1 MTFKLSD
8 ITDPPP
14 TTSNESGKRL
24 RQPVYQH
31 EVYLA
36 ALEKNYKECG
46 VPFDRADFEPITQ
59 SRAPSPERTDVF
71 ESPPMDRIYL
81 KLRCTKNRVHVKIDS
96 SLYDIHEKY
105 YARGKPPPFRSIA
118 AAYKSMGFP
127 KSYIESLERGRH
139 RAKEIFQNPKLLKL
153 LETPT
158 KKKKPPSK
166 KAKKEV
172 EVVTTHHEDEDAV
185 VSGSEASDSETPSDH
200 EDDEGYDV
208 TRGDEETLDV
218 DDPTDNDEPVE
229 YDAMDSG
236 DDAV

>member
-81 KLRCTKNRVHVKIDS
+81 KLRCTKNRVHVKIDT
-96 SLYDIHEKY
+96 SLYDLHEKY
-105 YARGKPPPFRSIA
+105 YAQGKAPPFRSLA

-127 KSYIESLERGRH
+127 KSYIESLERGKH

-153 LETPT
+153 LETP
-158 KKKKPPSK
+158 KKKPSK
-166 KAKKEV
+166 KAKKEEV
-172 EVVTTHHEDEDAV
+172 VVTTHHEDDDSV
-185 VSGSEASDSETPSDH
+185 VSDSEASDSETPSDH

-218 DDPTDNDEPVE
+218 DDHTDDDEPVE
-229 YDAMDSG
+229 YAMDSG

>member
-81 KLRCTKNRVHVKIDS
+81 KLRCTKNRVHVKIDT
-96 SLYDIHEKY
+96 SLYDLHQKY
-105 YARGKPPPFRSIA
+105 YAQGKAPPFRSLA

-127 KSYIESLERGRH
+127 KSYIERLERGKH

-153 LETPT
+153 LETP
-158 KKKKPPSK
+158 KKKKPSK
-166 KAKKEV
+166 KAKKE
-172 EVVTTHHEDEDAV
+172 EVTTHHEEDDAV
-185 VSGSEASDSETPSDH
+185 VSDSEASDSETLS
-200 EDDEGYDV
+200 EDGEGYDV

-218 DDPTDNDEPVE
+218 DDHTDDDEPVE
-229 YDAMDSG
+229 YAMDSG

>member
-81 KLRCTKNRVHVKIDS
+81 KLRCTKNRVHVKIDT
-96 SLYDIHEKY
+96 SLYDLHQKY
-105 YARGKPPPFRSIA
+105 YAVGKAPPFRSLA

-127 KSYIESLERGRH
+127 KSYIESLERGKQ

-153 LETPT
+153 LETP
-158 KKKKPPSK
+158 KKKPSK
-166 KAKKEV
+166 KAKKE
-172 EVVTTHHEDEDAV
+172 EVVAVTTHHEDDDAV
-185 VSGSEASDSETPSDH
+185 VSDSEASDSETPS

-208 TRGDEETLDV
+208 TRDDEETLDV
-218 DDPTDNDEPVE
+218 DDHTDDDEPVE
-229 YDAMDSG
+229 YAMDSG

>member
-46 VPFDRADFEPITQ
+46 VPFDREDFEPITQ

-81 KLRCTKNRVHVKIDS
+81 KLRCTKTRVHVKIDT
-96 SLYDIHEKY
+96 SLYDLHQKY
-105 YARGKPPPFRSIA
+105 YAQGKAPPFRSLA

-158 KKKKPPSK
+158 KKKKPSK
-166 KAKKEV
+166 KAKKE
-172 EVVTTHHEDEDAV
+172 EVVAVTKHHEEDDAV
-185 VSGSEASDSETPSDH
+185 VSDSEASDSETPS

-218 DDPTDNDEPVE
+218 DDHTDDDEPVE
-229 YDAMDSG
+229 YAMDSG

>member
-81 KLRCTKNRVHVKIDS
+81 KLRYTKNRVHVKIDT
-96 SLYDIHEKY
+96 SLYDLHQKY
-105 YARGKPPPFRSIA
+105 YAQGKAPPFRSLA

-127 KSYIESLERGRH
+127 KSYIERLERGKH

-153 LETPT
+153 LETP
-158 KKKKPPSK
+158 KKKKPSK
-166 KAKKEV
+166 KAKKED
-172 EVVTTHHEDEDAV
+172 VTTHHEEDDAV
-185 VSGSEASDSETPSDH
+185 VSDSEASDSETLS
-200 EDDEGYDV
+200 EDGEGYDV

-218 DDPTDNDEPVE
+218 DDHTDDDEPVE
-229 YDAMDSG
+229 YAMDSG

>member
-81 KLRCTKNRVHVKIDS
+81 KLRCTKTRVHVKIDT
-96 SLYDIHEKY
+96 SLYDLHQRY
-105 YARGKPPPFRSIA
+105 YAQGKAPPFRSLA

-127 KSYIESLERGRH
+127 KSYIESLERGKQ

-153 LETPT
+153 LETP
-158 KKKKPPSK
+158 KKKPSK
-166 KAKKEV
+166 KAKKE
-172 EVVTTHHEDEDAV
+172 EVVTTHHEDDDSV
-185 VSGSEASDSETPSDH
+185 VSDSEASDSETPS

-218 DDPTDNDEPVE
+218 DDHTDDDEPVE
-229 YDAMDSG
+229 YAMDSG

>member
-81 KLRCTKNRVHVKIDS
+81 KLRCTKNRVHVKIDT
-96 SLYDIHEKY
+96 SLYDLHQKY
-105 YARGKPPPFRSIA
+105 YAQGKAPPFRSLA

-127 KSYIESLERGRH
+127 KSYIESLERGKQ

-153 LETPT
+153 LETP
-158 KKKKPPSK
+158 KKKKPSK
-166 KAKKEV
+166 KAKKE
-172 EVVTTHHEDEDAV
+172 EVTTHHEEDDAV
-185 VSGSEASDSETPSDH
+185 VSDSEASDSETLS
-200 EDDEGYDV
+200 EDGEGYDV

-218 DDPTDNDEPVE
+218 DDHTDDDEPVE
-229 YDAMDSG
+229 YAMDSG

>member
-81 KLRCTKNRVHVKIDS
+81 KLRCTKNRVHVKIDT
-96 SLYDIHEKY
+96 SLYDLHQKY
-105 YARGKPPPFRSIA
+105 YAQGKAPPFRSLA

-127 KSYIESLERGRH
+127 KSYIESLERGKQ

-153 LETPT
+153 LETP
-158 KKKKPPSK
+158 KKKKPSK
-166 KAKKEV
+166 KAKKE
-172 EVVTTHHEDEDAV
+172 EVTTHHEEDDAV
-185 VSGSEASDSETPSDH
+185 VSDSEASDSETPS

-218 DDPTDNDEPVE
+218 DDHTDDDEPVE
-229 YDAMDSG
+229 YAMDSG
-236 DDAV
+236 DDAM

>member
-81 KLRCTKNRVHVKIDS
+81 KLRCTKTRVHVKIDT
-96 SLYDIHEKY
+96 SLYDLHQKY
-105 YARGKPPPFRSIA
+105 YAQGKAPPFRSLA

-127 KSYIESLERGRH
+127 KSYIESLERGKQ

-153 LETPT
+153 LETP
-158 KKKKPPSK
+158 KKKKPSK
-166 KAKKEV
+166 KAKKE
-172 EVVTTHHEDEDAV
+172 EVVAVTTHHEEDDAV
-185 VSGSEASDSETPSDH
+185 VSDSEASDSETPS

-218 DDPTDNDEPVE
+218 DDHTDDDEPVE
-229 YDAMDSG
+229 YAMDSG

>member
-59 SRAPSPERTDVF
+59 SRAPSPERADVF

-81 KLRCTKNRVHVKIDS
+81 KLRCTKNRVHVKIDT
-96 SLYDIHEKY
+96 SLYDLHQKY
-105 YARGKPPPFRSIA
+105 YAQGKAPPFRSLA

-127 KSYIESLERGRH
+127 KSYIERLERGKH

-153 LETPT
+153 LETP
-158 KKKKPPSK
+158 KKKKPSK
-166 KAKKEV
+166 KAKKE
-172 EVVTTHHEDEDAV
+172 EVVAVTTHHEEDDAV
-185 VSGSEASDSETPSDH
+185 VSDSEASDSETPS

-218 DDPTDNDEPVE
+218 DDHTDDDEPIE
-229 YDAMDSG
+229 YAMDSG

>member
-81 KLRCTKNRVHVKIDS
+81 KLRCTKTRVHVKIDT
-96 SLYDIHEKY
+96 SLYDLHQKY
-105 YARGKPPPFRSIA
+105 YAQGKAPPFRSLA

-127 KSYIESLERGRH
+127 KSYIERLERGKH

-153 LETPT
+153 LETP
-158 KKKKPPSK
+158 KKKKPSK
-166 KAKKEV
+166 KAKKE
-172 EVVTTHHEDEDAV
+172 EVVAVTTHHEEDDAV
-185 VSGSEASDSETPSDH
+185 VSDSEASDSETPS
-200 EDDEGYDV
+200 EDGEGYDV

-218 DDPTDNDEPVE
+218 DDHTDDDEPVE
-229 YDAMDSG
+229 YAMDSG

>member
-14 TTSNESGKRL
+14 ATSNESGKRL

-46 VPFDRADFEPITQ
+46 VPFDREDFEPITQ

-81 KLRCTKNRVHVKIDS
+81 KLRCTKTRVHVKIDT
-96 SLYDIHEKY
+96 SLYDLHEKY
-105 YARGKPPPFRSIA
+105 YAVGKAPPFRSLA

-127 KSYIESLERGRH
+127 KSYIESLERGKH

-153 LETPT
+153 SLVYLNCN
-158 KKKKPPSK
+158 PPIQLKLQRIKS
-166 KAKKEV
+166 
-172 EVVTTHHEDEDAV
+172 
-185 VSGSEASDSETPSDH
+185 
-200 EDDEGYDV
+200 
-208 TRGDEETLDV
+208 
-218 DDPTDNDEPVE
+218 
-229 YDAMDSG
+229 MI
-236 DDAV
+236 

>member
-81 KLRCTKNRVHVKIDS
+81 KLRCTKNRVHVKIDT
-96 SLYDIHEKY
+96 SLYDLHQKY
-105 YARGKPPPFRSIA
+105 YAQGKAPPFRSLA

-127 KSYIESLERGRH
+127 KSYIERLERGKH

-153 LETPT
+153 LETP
-158 KKKKPPSK
+158 KKKKPSK
-166 KAKKEV
+166 KAKKED
-172 EVVTTHHEDEDAV
+172 VTTHHEEDDAV
-185 VSGSEASDSETPSDH
+185 VSDSEASDSETLS
-200 EDDEGYDV
+200 EDGEGYDV

-218 DDPTDNDEPVE
+218 DDHTDDDEPVE
-229 YDAMDSG
+229 YAMDSG

>member
-81 KLRCTKNRVHVKIDS
+81 KLRCTKTRVHVKIDT
-96 SLYDIHEKY
+96 SLYDLHQKY
-105 YARGKPPPFRSIA
+105 YARGKAPPFRSLA

-127 KSYIESLERGRH
+127 KSYIESLERGKQ

-153 LETPT
+153 LETP
-158 KKKKPPSK
+158 KKKKPSK
-166 KAKKEV
+166 KAKKED
-172 EVVTTHHEDEDAV
+172 VTTHHEEDDAV
-185 VSGSEASDSETPSDH
+185 VSDSEASDSETLS
-200 EDDEGYDV
+200 EDGEGYDV

-218 DDPTDNDEPVE
+218 DDHTDDDEPVE
-229 YDAMDSG
+229 YAMDSG

>member
-81 KLRCTKNRVHVKIDS
+81 KLRYTKNRVHVKIDT
-96 SLYDIHEKY
+96 SLYDLHQKY
-105 YARGKPPPFRSIA
+105 YAQGKAPPFRSLA

-127 KSYIESLERGRH
+127 KSYIERLERGKH

-153 LETPT
+153 LETP
-158 KKKKPPSK
+158 KKKKPSK
-166 KAKKEV
+166 KAKKE
-172 EVVTTHHEDEDAV
+172 EVTTHHEDDDAV
-185 VSGSEASDSETPSDH
+185 VSDSEASDSETLS
-200 EDDEGYDV
+200 EDGEGYDV
-208 TRGDEETLDV
+208 ARGDEETLDV
-218 DDPTDNDEPVE
+218 DDHTDDDEPVE
-229 YDAMDSG
+229 YAMDSG

>member
-81 KLRCTKNRVHVKIDS
+81 KLRCTKNRVHVKIDT
-96 SLYDIHEKY
+96 SLYDLHQKY
-105 YARGKPPPFRSIA
+105 YAQGKAPPFRSLA

-127 KSYIESLERGRH
+127 KSYIERLERGKH

-153 LETPT
+153 LETP
-158 KKKKPPSK
+158 KKKPSK
-166 KAKKEV
+166 KAKKE
-172 EVVTTHHEDEDAV
+172 EVTTHHEDDDAV
-185 VSGSEASDSETPSDH
+185 VSDSEASDSETPS
-200 EDDEGYDV
+200 EDGEGYDV

-218 DDPTDNDEPVE
+218 DDHTDDDEPVE
-229 YDAMDSG
+229 YAMDSG

>member
-81 KLRCTKNRVHVKIDS
+81 KLRCTKTRVHVKIDT
-96 SLYDIHEKY
+96 SLYDLHQKY
-105 YARGKPPPFRSIA
+105 YAQGKAPPFRSLA

-127 KSYIESLERGRH
+127 KSYIERLERGKH

-153 LETPT
+153 LETP
-158 KKKKPPSK
+158 KKKKPSK
-166 KAKKEV
+166 KAKKE
-172 EVVTTHHEDEDAV
+172 EVVAVTTHHEEDDAV
-185 VSGSEASDSETPSDH
+185 VSDSEASDSETPS

-218 DDPTDNDEPVE
+218 DDHTDDDEPVE
-229 YDAMDSG
+229 YAMDSG

>member
-81 KLRCTKNRVHVKIDS
+81 KLRCTKNRVHVKIDT
-96 SLYDIHEKY
+96 SLYDLHQKY
-105 YARGKPPPFRSIA
+105 YAQGKAPPFRSLA

-127 KSYIESLERGRH
+127 KSYIERLERGKH

-153 LETPT
+153 LETP
-158 KKKKPPSK
+158 KKKPSK
-166 KAKKEV
+166 KAKKE
-172 EVVTTHHEDEDAV
+172 EVTTHHEDDDAV
-185 VSGSEASDSETPSDH
+185 VSDSEASDSETPS

-218 DDPTDNDEPVE
+218 DDHTDDDEPVE
-229 YDAMDSG
+229 YAMDSG

>member
-81 KLRCTKNRVHVKIDS
+81 KLRCTKNRVHVKIDT
-96 SLYDIHEKY
+96 SLYDLHQKY
-105 YARGKPPPFRSIA
+105 YAQGKAPPFRSLA

-127 KSYIESLERGRH
+127 KSYIESLERGKQ

-153 LETPT
+153 LETP
-158 KKKKPPSK
+158 KKKKPSK
-166 KAKKEV
+166 KAKKE
-172 EVVTTHHEDEDAV
+172 EVTTHHEEDDAV
-185 VSGSEASDSETPSDH
+185 VSDSEASDSETPS

-218 DDPTDNDEPVE
+218 DDHTDDDEPVE
-229 YDAMDSG
+229 YAMDSG

>member
-81 KLRCTKNRVHVKIDS
+81 KLRCTKNRVHVKIDT
-96 SLYDIHEKY
+96 SLYDLHQKY
-105 YARGKPPPFRSIA
+105 YAQGKAPPFRSLA

-127 KSYIESLERGRH
+127 KSYIESLERGKQ

-153 LETPT
+153 LETP
-158 KKKKPPSK
+158 KKKPSK
-166 KAKKEV
+166 KAKKE
-172 EVVTTHHEDEDAV
+172 EVVAVTTHHEDDDAV
-185 VSGSEASDSETPSDH
+185 VSDSEASDSETPS

-218 DDPTDNDEPVE
+218 DDHTDDDEPVE
-229 YDAMDSG
+229 YAMDSG

>member
-59 SRAPSPERTDVF
+59 SRAPSPERADVF

-81 KLRCTKNRVHVKIDS
+81 KLRCTKTRVHVKIDT
-96 SLYDIHEKY
+96 SLYDLHQKY
-105 YARGKPPPFRSIA
+105 YAQGKAPPFRSLA

-127 KSYIESLERGRH
+127 KSYIESLERGKQ

-153 LETPT
+153 LETP
-158 KKKKPPSK
+158 KKKKPSK
-166 KAKKEV
+166 KAKKE
-172 EVVTTHHEDEDAV
+172 EVTTHHEEDDAV
-185 VSGSEASDSETPSDH
+185 VSDSEASDSETPS

-218 DDPTDNDEPVE
+218 DDHTDDDEPVE
-229 YDAMDSG
+229 YAMDSG

>member
-81 KLRCTKNRVHVKIDS
+81 KLRCTKNRVHVKIDT
-96 SLYDIHEKY
+96 SLYDLHEKY
-105 YARGKPPPFRSIA
+105 YAQGKAPPFRSLA

-127 KSYIESLERGRH
+127 KSYIESLERGKQ

-153 LETPT
+153 LETP
-158 KKKKPPSK
+158 KKKKPSK
-166 KAKKEV
+166 KAKKE
-172 EVVTTHHEDEDAV
+172 EVATTHHEDDDAV
-185 VSGSEASDSETPSDH
+185 VSDSEASDSETPS

-208 TRGDEETLDV
+208 TRDDEETLDV
-218 DDPTDNDEPVE
+218 DDHTDDDEPVE
-229 YDAMDSG
+229 YAMDSG

>member
-81 KLRCTKNRVHVKIDS
+81 KLRCTKNRVHVKIDT
-96 SLYDIHEKY
+96 SLYDLHQKY
-105 YARGKPPPFRSIA
+105 YAQGKAPPFRSLA

-127 KSYIESLERGRH
+127 KSYIESLERGKQ

-153 LETPT
+153 LETP
-158 KKKKPPSK
+158 KKKPSK
-166 KAKKEV
+166 KAKKE
-172 EVVTTHHEDEDAV
+172 EVTTHHEDDDAV
-185 VSGSEASDSETPSDH
+185 VSDSEASDSETPS

-218 DDPTDNDEPVE
+218 DDHTDDDEPVE
-229 YDAMDSG
+229 YAMDSG

>member
-81 KLRCTKNRVHVKIDS
+81 KLRCTKNRVHVKIDT
-96 SLYDIHEKY
+96 SLYDLHQKY
-105 YARGKPPPFRSIA
+105 YAQGKAPPFRSLA

-127 KSYIESLERGRH
+127 KSYIERLERGKH

-153 LETPT
+153 LETP
-158 KKKKPPSK
+158 KKKKPSK
-166 KAKKEV
+166 KAKKED
-172 EVVTTHHEDEDAV
+172 VTTHHEEDDAV
-185 VSGSEASDSETPSDH
+185 VSDSEASDSETPS
-200 EDDEGYDV
+200 EDGEGYDV

-218 DDPTDNDEPVE
+218 DDHTDDDEPVE
-229 YDAMDSG
+229 YAMDSG

>member
-81 KLRCTKNRVHVKIDS
+81 KLRCTKNRVHVKIDT
-96 SLYDIHEKY
+96 SLYDLHEKY
-105 YARGKPPPFRSIA
+105 YAQGKAPPFRSLA

-127 KSYIESLERGRH
+127 KSYIESLERGKH

-153 LETPT
+153 LETP
-158 KKKKPPSK
+158 KKKPSK
-166 KAKKEV
+166 KAKKE
-172 EVVTTHHEDEDAV
+172 EVVTTHHEDDDAV
-185 VSGSEASDSETPSDH
+185 VSDSEASDSETPS

-208 TRGDEETLDV
+208 TRDDEETLDV
-218 DDPTDNDEPVE
+218 DDHTDDDEPVE
-229 YDAMDSG
+229 YAMDSG

>member
-81 KLRCTKNRVHVKIDS
+81 KLRCTKNRVHVKIDT
-96 SLYDIHEKY
+96 SLYDLHQKY
-105 YARGKPPPFRSIA
+105 YAQGKAPPFRSLA

-127 KSYIESLERGRH
+127 KSYIESLERGKQ

-153 LETPT
+153 LETP
-158 KKKKPPSK
+158 KKKKPSK
-166 KAKKEV
+166 KAKKE
-172 EVVTTHHEDEDAV
+172 EVTTHHEEDDAV
-185 VSGSEASDSETPSDH
+185 VSDSEASDSETPS
-200 EDDEGYDV
+200 EDGEGYDV

-218 DDPTDNDEPVE
+218 DDHTDDDEPVE
-229 YDAMDSG
+229 YAMDSG

>member
-46 VPFDRADFEPITQ
+46 VPFDREDFEPITQ

-81 KLRCTKNRVHVKIDS
+81 KLRCTKNRVHVKIDT
-96 SLYDIHEKY
+96 SLYDLHQKY
-105 YARGKPPPFRSIA
+105 YAQGKAPPFRSLA

-127 KSYIESLERGRH
+127 KSYIESLERGKQ

-153 LETPT
+153 LETP
-158 KKKKPPSK
+158 KKKKPSK
-166 KAKKEV
+166 KAKKE
-172 EVVTTHHEDEDAV
+172 EVVAVTTHHEDDDAV
-185 VSGSEASDSETPSDH
+185 VSDSEASDSETPS

-218 DDPTDNDEPVE
+218 DDHTDDDEPVE
-229 YDAMDSG
+229 YAMDSG

>member
-81 KLRCTKNRVHVKIDS
+81 KLRCTKNRVHVKIDT
-96 SLYDIHEKY
+96 SLYDLHQKY
-105 YARGKPPPFRSIA
+105 YAQGKAPPFRSLA

-127 KSYIESLERGRH
+127 KSYIERLERGKH

-153 LETPT
+153 LETP
-158 KKKKPPSK
+158 KKKKPSK
-166 KAKKEV
+166 KAKKED
-172 EVVTTHHEDEDAV
+172 VTTHHGEDDAV
-185 VSGSEASDSETPSDH
+185 VSDSEASDSETLS
-200 EDDEGYDV
+200 EDGEGYDV

-218 DDPTDNDEPVE
+218 DDHTDDDEPVE
-229 YDAMDSG
+229 YAMDSG

>member
-59 SRAPSPERTDVF
+59 SRAPSPERADVF

-81 KLRCTKNRVHVKIDS
+81 KLRCTKNRVHVKIDT
-96 SLYDIHEKY
+96 SLYDLHQKY
-105 YARGKPPPFRSIA
+105 YAQGKAPPFRSLA

-127 KSYIESLERGRH
+127 KSYIERLERGKH

-153 LETPT
+153 LETP
-158 KKKKPPSK
+158 KKKKPSK
-166 KAKKEV
+166 KAKKE
-172 EVVTTHHEDEDAV
+172 EVVAVTTHHEEDDAV
-185 VSGSEASDSETPSDH
+185 VSDSEASDSETPS

-218 DDPTDNDEPVE
+218 DDHTDDDEPVE
-229 YDAMDSG
+229 YAMDSG

>member
-81 KLRCTKNRVHVKIDS
+81 KLRCTKNRVHVKIDT
-96 SLYDIHEKY
+96 SLYDLHQKY
-105 YARGKPPPFRSIA
+105 YAQGKAPPFRSLA

-127 KSYIESLERGRH
+127 KSYIERLERGKH

-153 LETPT
+153 LETP
-158 KKKKPPSK
+158 KKKKPSK
-166 KAKKEV
+166 KAKKE
-172 EVVTTHHEDEDAV
+172 EVVAVTTHHEDDDAV
-185 VSGSEASDSETPSDH
+185 VSDSEASDSETPS

-218 DDPTDNDEPVE
+218 DDHTDDDEPVE
-229 YDAMDSG
+229 YAMDSG

>member
-46 VPFDRADFEPITQ
+46 VPFDREDFEPITQ

-81 KLRCTKNRVHVKIDS
+81 KLRCTKNRVHVKIDT
-96 SLYDIHEKY
+96 SLYDLHQKY
-105 YARGKPPPFRSIA
+105 YAQGKAPPFRSLA

-127 KSYIESLERGRH
+127 KSYIESLERGKQ

-153 LETPT
+153 LETP
-158 KKKKPPSK
+158 KKKPSK
-166 KAKKEV
+166 KAKKE
-172 EVVTTHHEDEDAV
+172 EVVAVTTHHEDDDAV
-185 VSGSEASDSETPSDH
+185 VSDSEASDSETPS

-218 DDPTDNDEPVE
+218 DDHTDDDEPVE
-229 YDAMDSG
+229 YAMDSG

>member
-81 KLRCTKNRVHVKIDS
+81 KLRCTKNRVHVKIDT
-96 SLYDIHEKY
+96 SLYDLHEKY
-105 YARGKPPPFRSIA
+105 YAQGKAPPFRSLA

-127 KSYIESLERGRH
+127 KSYIESLERGKH

-153 LETPT
+153 LETP
-158 KKKKPPSK
+158 KKKPSK
-166 KAKKEV
+166 KAKKE
-172 EVVTTHHEDEDAV
+172 EVVTTHHEDDGAV
-185 VSGSEASDSETPSDH
+185 VSDSEASDSETPS

-208 TRGDEETLDV
+208 TRDDEETLDV
-218 DDPTDNDEPVE
+218 DDHTDDDEPVE
-229 YDAMDSG
+229 YAMDSG

>member
-59 SRAPSPERTDVF
+59 SRAPSPERPDVF
-71 ESPPMDRIYL
+71 ESPPMDQIYL
-81 KLRCTKNRVHVKIDS
+81 KLRCTKNRVHVKIDT
-96 SLYDIHEKY
+96 SLYDLHEKY
-105 YARGKPPPFRSIA
+105 YAQGKAPPFRSLA

-127 KSYIESLERGRH
+127 RSYIESLERGKH

-153 LETPT
+153 LETP
-158 KKKKPPSK
+158 KKKPSK
-166 KAKKEV
+166 KAKKEEV
-172 EVVTTHHEDEDAV
+172 VVTTRHEDEDAV
-185 VSGSEASDSETPSDH
+185 VSDSDSEASDSEPPPS
-200 EDDEGYDV
+200 EDGEGYDV
-208 TRGDEETLDV
+208 ARGDEETLDV
-218 DDPTDNDEPVE
+218 DDDTDNDDPEE
-229 YDAMDSG
+229 YTVDSE

>member
-59 SRAPSPERTDVF
+59 SRAPSPERADVF

-81 KLRCTKNRVHVKIDS
+81 KLRCTKNRVHVKIDT
-96 SLYDIHEKY
+96 SLYDLHQKY
-105 YARGKPPPFRSIA
+105 YAQGKAPPFRSLA

-127 KSYIESLERGRH
+127 KSYIERLERGKH

-153 LETPT
+153 LETP
-158 KKKKPPSK
+158 KKKKPSK
-166 KAKKEV
+166 KAKKE
-172 EVVTTHHEDEDAV
+172 EVVAVTTRHEEDDAV
-185 VSGSEASDSETPSDH
+185 VSDSEASDSETPS

-218 DDPTDNDEPVE
+218 DDHTDDDEPVE
-229 YDAMDSG
+229 YAMDSG

>member
-81 KLRCTKNRVHVKIDS
+81 KLRYTKNRVHVKIDT
-96 SLYDIHEKY
+96 SLYDLHQKY
-105 YARGKPPPFRSIA
+105 YAQGKAPPFRSLA

-127 KSYIESLERGRH
+127 KSYIESLERGKQ

-153 LETPT
+153 LETP
-158 KKKKPPSK
+158 KKKKPSK
-166 KAKKEV
+166 KAKKE
-172 EVVTTHHEDEDAV
+172 EVTTHHEDDDAV
-185 VSGSEASDSETPSDH
+185 VSDSEASDSETLS
-200 EDDEGYDV
+200 EDGEGYDV
-208 TRGDEETLDV
+208 ARGDEETLDV
-218 DDPTDNDEPVE
+218 DDHTDDDEPVE
-229 YDAMDSG
+229 YAMDSG

>member
-46 VPFDRADFEPITQ
+46 VPFDREDFEPITQ

-81 KLRCTKNRVHVKIDS
+81 KLRCTKNRVHVKIDT
-96 SLYDIHEKY
+96 SLYDLHQKY
-105 YARGKPPPFRSIA
+105 YAQGKAPPFRSLA

-127 KSYIESLERGRH
+127 KSYIESLERGKQ

-153 LETPT
+153 LETP
-158 KKKKPPSK
+158 KKKKPSK
-166 KAKKEV
+166 KAKKE
-172 EVVTTHHEDEDAV
+172 EVTTHHEEDDAV
-185 VSGSEASDSETPSDH
+185 VSDSEASDSETPS

-218 DDPTDNDEPVE
+218 DDHTDDDEPVE
-229 YDAMDSG
+229 YAMDSG

>member
-81 KLRCTKNRVHVKIDS
+81 KLRCTKTRVHVKIDT
-96 SLYDIHEKY
+96 SLYDLHQKY
-105 YARGKPPPFRSIA
+105 YARGKAPPFRSLA

-127 KSYIESLERGRH
+127 KSYIESLERGKQ

-153 LETPT
+153 LETP
-158 KKKKPPSK
+158 KKKKPSK
-166 KAKKEV
+166 KAKKE
-172 EVVTTHHEDEDAV
+172 EVTTHHEEDDAV
-185 VSGSEASDSETPSDH
+185 VSDPEASDSETPS
-200 EDDEGYDV
+200 EDGEGYDV

-218 DDPTDNDEPVE
+218 DDHTDDDEPVE
-229 YDAMDSG
+229 YAMDSG

>member
-81 KLRCTKNRVHVKIDS
+81 KLRCTKNRVHVKIDT
-96 SLYDIHEKY
+96 SLYDLHQKY
-105 YARGKPPPFRSIA
+105 YARGKAPPFRSLA

-127 KSYIESLERGRH
+127 KSYIESLERGKQ

-153 LETPT
+153 LETP
-158 KKKKPPSK
+158 KKKPSK
-166 KAKKEV
+166 KAKKE
-172 EVVTTHHEDEDAV
+172 EVVAVTTHHEDDDAV
-185 VSGSEASDSETPSDH
+185 VSDSEASDSETPS

-208 TRGDEETLDV
+208 TRDDEETLDV
-218 DDPTDNDEPVE
+218 DDHTDDDEPVE
-229 YDAMDSG
+229 YAMDSG

>member
-81 KLRCTKNRVHVKIDS
+81 KLRCTKTRVHVKIDT
-96 SLYDIHEKY
+96 SLYDLHQKY
-105 YARGKPPPFRSIA
+105 YARGKAPPFRSLA

-127 KSYIESLERGRH
+127 KSYIERLERGKH

-153 LETPT
+153 LETP
-158 KKKKPPSK
+158 KKKKPSK
-166 KAKKEV
+166 KAKKE
-172 EVVTTHHEDEDAV
+172 EVTTHHEEDDAV
-185 VSGSEASDSETPSDH
+185 VSDSEASDSETLS
-200 EDDEGYDV
+200 EDGEGYDV

-218 DDPTDNDEPVE
+218 DDHTDDDEPVE
-229 YDAMDSG
+229 YAMDSG

>member
-81 KLRCTKNRVHVKIDS
+81 KLRCTKNRVHVKIDT
-96 SLYDIHEKY
+96 SLYDLHQKY
-105 YARGKPPPFRSIA
+105 YAQGKAPPFRSLA

-127 KSYIESLERGRH
+127 KSYIESLERGKQ

-153 LETPT
+153 LETP
-158 KKKKPPSK
+158 KKKPSK
-166 KAKKEV
+166 KAKKE
-172 EVVTTHHEDEDAV
+172 EVTTHHEEDDAV
-185 VSGSEASDSETPSDH
+185 VSDSEASDSETPS

-218 DDPTDNDEPVE
+218 DDHTDDDEPVE
-229 YDAMDSG
+229 YAMDSG